1 MVSGH
6 CPLYDHDRPHPASR
20 QDAQTPG
27 LVCDFTA
34 AYLKH
39 LLHKTT
45 VHGGGYQGSPCCLVP
60 AMAPFQQALGAGDY
74 PALVDLTSD
83 LVWQMSVC
91 AQDCPALLPLLEVL
105 RVCHH
110 HG

>member
-1 MVSGH
+1 
-6 CPLYDHDRPHPASR
+6 
-20 QDAQTPG
+20 
-27 LVCDFTA
+27 
-34 AYLKH
+34 
-39 LLHKTT
+39 
-45 VHGGGYQGSPCCLVP
+45 
-60 AMAPFQQALGAGDY
+60 MAPFQQALGAGDY

-91 AQDCPALLPLLEVL
+91 AQDCPALPPLLEVL